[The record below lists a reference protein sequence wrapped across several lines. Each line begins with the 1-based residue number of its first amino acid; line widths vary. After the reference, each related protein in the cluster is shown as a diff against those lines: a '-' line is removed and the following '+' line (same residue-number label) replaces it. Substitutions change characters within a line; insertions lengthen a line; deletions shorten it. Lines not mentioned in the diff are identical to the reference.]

1 MVAKVEHQAGGASYC
16 QAGALIL
23 CFLHT
28 LTVAGMAYQGRIHLY
43 LASNDYD
50 LLINYGLWLSPVLAV
65 LIFRRSCPF
74 VGLYAGPILIDFAA
88 RMYFAWD
95 YYWTGVNSIW
105 QKGDGA
111 SWLTTF
117 MGVISLLILACW
129 LIYTAVVLLIHL
141 IDWLRQ

>member
-1 MVAKVEHQAGGASYC
+1 MVGTINHQASSRC

-23 CFLHT
+23 FFLHIV
-28 LTVAGMAYQGRIHLY
+28 TVSAMAYQDRLGG
-43 LASNDYD
+43 DYYG
-50 LLINYGLWLSPVLAV
+50 LIINYGLWLSPALAI

-105 QKGDGA
+105 PKGDWAG
-111 SWLTTF
+111 WFTTF
-117 MGVISLLILACW
+117 MGMASLVVLACW
-129 LIYTAVVLLIHL
+129 LIVMAGVVLIHL
-141 IDWLRQ
+141 INRLRQLKGG